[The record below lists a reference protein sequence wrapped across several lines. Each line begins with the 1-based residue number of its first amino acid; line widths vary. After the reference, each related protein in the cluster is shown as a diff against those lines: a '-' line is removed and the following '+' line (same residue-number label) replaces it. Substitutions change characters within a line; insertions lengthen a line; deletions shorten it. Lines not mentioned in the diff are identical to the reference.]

1 MWIRFHVECTFT
13 ELVRQEWGGGIF
25 LPVCSLL
32 TGVLR
37 GLSSC
42 SCSPALGLGW
52 ECTVCMVV
60 SKPCVSDVFLAV
72 VLSLDGYFGSIL
84 RVALELQSWA
94 SSFHWFGKHLVLC
107 MKSLSATRSRPRLL
121 FPVLKRDWHTLNQ
134 NRFSP
139 SQQPRWVVKG
149 WSLLIRDM
157 WFCRVGPSGCPTST
171 LPHRGRGRKGLVST
185 WTQRGTCPFTCFAG
199 QNQLYGPNQLQRR
212 LRNASFKWEVA
223 YPSTALKFY
232 FSEEMGRKME
242 GGLCRAISSFCLL
255 LSVWFPLCCC
265 CMECTKPFQQLSE
278 PWEQDAPFRIV
289 VIIRVLLASVISR
302 AFFKELKAIYTFV
315 S

>member
-171 LPHRGRGRKGLVST
+171 LPHRGGEGRAWWVLGLRGAHVLSHALLARISYMVLTSCKEGWEMRPLSEKLPTHLQLWSSIFQRKWGERWKVVSAE
-185 WTQRGTCPFTCFAG
+185 PFLHFVFCWVSDSPCAAAAWSA
-199 QNQLYGPNQLQRR
+199 QNH
-212 LRNASFKWEVA
+212 
-223 YPSTALKFY
+223 
-232 FSEEMGRKME
+232 
-242 GGLCRAISSFCLL
+242 SSSSQSPENRMLPLELL
-255 LSVWFPLCCC
+255 L
-265 CMECTKPFQQLSE
+265 
-278 PWEQDAPFRIV
+278 
-289 VIIRVLLASVISR
+289 
-302 AFFKELKAIYTFV
+302 
-315 S
+315 

>member
-1 MWIRFHVECTFT
+1 MWIRFHVECTFA

-52 ECTVCMVV
+52 ECTVCIVV

-94 SSFHWFGKHLVLC
+94 SSFHWFEKHLVLC
-107 MKSLSATRSRPRLL
+107 MKSLSATRSRMASVSCTETWLTHLESKQIFTLTTAQVGGQRLISADTWYV
-121 FPVLKRDWHTLNQ
+121 VLQGGFQW
-134 NRFSP
+134 
-139 SQQPRWVVKG
+139 
-149 WSLLIRDM
+149 
-157 WFCRVGPSGCPTST
+157 
-171 LPHRGRGRKGLVST
+171 LPHLHTAPQGRGRKGLVST
-185 WTQRGTCPFTCFAG
+185 WTQRGTCPFTCSAG

-212 LRNASFKWEVA
+212 LRNASFKWEAA
-223 YPSTALKFY
+223 YPSTAPKFY
-232 FSEEMGRKME
+232 FSKEMGRKME

-265 CMECTKPFQQLSE
+265 CMECTKPFQHLSE
-278 PWEQDAPFRIV
+278 DCATLRTGCF
-289 VIIRVLLASVISR
+289 L
-302 AFFKELKAIYTFV
+302 
-315 S
+315 